1 MSCAN
6 MRDVEWTLVGLI
18 DSGILGK
25 RQTDA
30 LRSARAIIANLRLVL
45 NYDSA
50 AVTTEDVMD
59 LIFRRTG
66 GEL

>member
-6 MRDVEWTLVGLI
+6 MRDVEWTLGGLI

-30 LRSARAIIANLRLVL
+30 LRSARAIIANPRLVL

-50 AVTTEDVMD
+50 AVTTEDVLD

>member
-6 MRDVEWTLVGLI
+6 MRDVEWTLGGLI